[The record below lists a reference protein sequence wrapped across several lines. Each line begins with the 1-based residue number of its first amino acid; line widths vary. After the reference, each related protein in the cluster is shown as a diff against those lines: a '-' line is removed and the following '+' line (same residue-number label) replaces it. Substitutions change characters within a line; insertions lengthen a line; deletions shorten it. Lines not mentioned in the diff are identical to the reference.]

1 MGINIAIDGPSG
13 AGKSTLARKLAEK
26 LNFIYVDT
34 GALYRTIGLYTL
46 RNGVA
51 PKDAAAVEK
60 LLPEIEVGLQFVEGE
75 QHVYLNGEDVSSE
88 IRVHEVSQYASLVS
102 AIPAIRQFLF
112 ETQQNMAKKFNVIM
126 DGRDIGTVVL
136 PNAEVKIF
144 LTASPEVR
152 ARRRYNELLQRGQ
165 DVDFEQVLADVIKR
179 DDQDMNRPVAPL
191 KPAEDSVIIDTSEFT
206 FEESLDVLYRAIKER
221 IYDGNQ
227 DY

>member
-26 LNFIYVDT
+26 LNYIYVDT

-46 RNGVA
+46 RKGVD
-51 PKDAAAVEK
+51 PQDTAAVEE
-60 LLPEIEVGLQFVEGE
+60 LLPEIEVGLRFVESE

-102 AIPAIRQFLF
+102 AIPAVRQYLF
-112 ETQQNMAKKFNVIM
+112 ETQQSMAKKFNVIM

-165 DVDFEQVLADVIKR
+165 NVDFDQVLADVIKR
-179 DDQDMNRPVAPL
+179 DEQDMNRPVAPL
-191 KPAEDSVIIDTSEFT
+191 KPAEDSIIIDTSEFT
-206 FEESLDVLYRAIKER
+206 FDESLAVLYKTIKER
-221 IYDGNQ
+221 I
-227 DY
+227 